1 MDLTKGSHSNSM
13 INCKQKVSKQIQ
25 KKLHGLR
32 NTEQQITLEFNG
44 HCQKL
49 GTRWRLRVRT
59 KATMAANSYKKMYGD
74 KETFSNISIMSS
86 RVFGA
91 RLETC

>member
-1 MDLTKGSHSNSM
+1 MQDFRITPY
-13 INCKQKVSKQIQ
+13 INNIKHTAFVQRKQKA
-25 KKLHGLR
+25 
-32 NTEQQITLEFNG
+32 EQYYT

-74 KETFSNISIMSS
+74 NETFSNISIISS